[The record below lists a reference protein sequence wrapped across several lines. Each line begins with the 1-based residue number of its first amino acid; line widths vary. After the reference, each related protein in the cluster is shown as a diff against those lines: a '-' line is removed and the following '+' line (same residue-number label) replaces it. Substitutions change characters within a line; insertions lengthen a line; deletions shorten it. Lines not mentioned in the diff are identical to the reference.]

1 MDAQLETGR
10 TNLSPG
16 DRCPTEAAG
25 HATGPLLRQ
34 VLEHAVAHVFDIDP
48 AAMNRPTRGEAAVA
62 QARQVAMYLAHV
74 GSGLSLTGVGRLFE
88 RDRTTV
94 AHACRIIEER
104 RDDPAFDRAM
114 DLLESVVHQLAGRPE
129 AR

>member
-10 TNLSPG
+10 SDLRAE
-16 DRCPTEAAG
+16 DRCPADAAG
-25 HATGPLLRQ
+25 HATPPLLRQ
-34 VLEHAVAHVFDIDP
+34 VLEHAVAHVFDVDP

-94 AHACRIIEER
+94 AHACRMIEER

>member
-10 TNLSPG
+10 RDLNPA
-16 DRCPTEAAG
+16 DRCADGAAA
-25 HATGPLLRQ
+25 HATMPLLRQ
-34 VLEHAVAHVFDIDP
+34 ALEHAVAHVFDIDP

-94 AHACRIIEER
+94 AHACRMIEER

-114 DLLESVVHQLAGRPE
+114 DLLESVVRQLTGQPE